1 MSAGTPPPSIRQG
14 VRVVPPGGNVTVE
27 EVLPTVGKQV
37 GHGNLSFASHMN
49 KAVVVFLK
57 EERHV
62 HQLIRSAVFIWDVF
76 VSVSPL
82 STPSMRITVSG
93 VPLFIPNNLL
103 ENELSRFCK
112 FASTFVTVSLGCR
125 DPKLKDVQSLRR
137 QVFMFLDSPTL
148 EVSFRV
154 KHSDGFYM
162 VYASSGQ
169 LKCFECGDIGH
180 KRVACLHKW
189 QAAFS
194 EFTGDGAAAGA
205 ALGAASGA
213 VPDAAGV
220 ADAASD
226 VAGSADG
233 CVDSLPNRKEQSQQE
248 QQVQMESENIS
259 SSQDADTDK
268 HSRSTE
274 EAAPTT
280 SGRDFISNVGQSG
293 LNSQAS

>member
-1 MSAGTPPPSIRQG
+1 
-14 VRVVPPGGNVTVE
+14 
-27 EVLPTVGKQV
+27 
-37 GHGNLSFASHMN
+37 
-49 KAVVVFLK
+49 
-57 EERHV
+57 
-62 HQLIRSAVFIWDVF
+62 
-76 VSVSPL
+76 
-82 STPSMRITVSG
+82 MRITVSG

-112 FASTFVTVSLGCR
+112 FASTLVTVSLGCR

-180 KRVACLHKW
+180 KRVTCLHKW

-194 EFTGDGAAAGA
+194 EFTGA

-233 CVDSLPNRKEQSQQE
+233 CIDSLPNRKEQSQQE
-248 QQVQMESENIS
+248 QQVQIESENIN
-259 SSQDADTDK
+259 SSQDADTEK

-274 EAAPTT
+274 EAAST
-280 SGRDFISNVGQSG
+280 
-293 LNSQAS
+293 

>member
-1 MSAGTPPPSIRQG
+1 
-14 VRVVPPGGNVTVE
+14 
-27 EVLPTVGKQV
+27 
-37 GHGNLSFASHMN
+37 MN
-49 KAVVVFLK
+49 TL
-57 EERHV
+57 H
-62 HQLIRSAVFIWDVF
+62 
-76 VSVSPL
+76 
-82 STPSMRITVSG
+82 RITVSG

-112 FASTFVTVSLGCR
+112 FASTFMTVSLGCR

-137 QVFMFLDSPTL
+137 QVFMLLDSPTQTL

-180 KRVACLHKW
+180 KRIACLHKW
-189 QAAFS
+189 QAAFG
-194 EFTGDGAAAGA
+194 EFTGDGAVAGA
-205 ALGAASGA
+205 ALGVASGA

-220 ADAASD
+220 ADADTECFS
-226 VAGSADG
+226 VSA
-233 CVDSLPNRKEQSQQE
+233 
-248 QQVQMESENIS
+248 
-259 SSQDADTDK
+259 SQDADTEK
-268 HSRSTE
+268 HSGSTE
-274 EAAPTT
+274 EAASAST